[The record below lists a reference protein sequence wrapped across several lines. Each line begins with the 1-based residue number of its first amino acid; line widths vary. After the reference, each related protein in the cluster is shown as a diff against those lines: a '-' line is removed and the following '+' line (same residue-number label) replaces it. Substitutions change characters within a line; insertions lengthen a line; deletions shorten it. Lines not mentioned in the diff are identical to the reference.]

1 VSPTTWADDTVSRFA
16 GVRYGQQHH
25 GAETFA
31 YWGTR
36 ARRAACL
43 AHSHELVDDFAGKE
57 RGARRTYLTAVAGL
71 VVATTLAGVS
81 MVGCSTNSTSPTAT
95 SRSATSTAT
104 SHGSS
109 STSAQAQ
116 PTDYA
121 RLLIQVS
128 DINAPEV
135 FTASPPEIN
144 PNAFATV
151 ATTFRNQDGTHVIY
165 DSILIAPDPA
175 AAARA
180 LESRKA
186 LAPQGTVHGAPVPI
200 DIGTGGTTIA
210 GPSPDGSKGVTVLL
224 FTEGKAFAELEFDGP
239 PNVLVPPD
247 FVTDVGQKQDAAI
260 KNGLAG

>member
-1 VSPTTWADDTVSRFA
+1 M
-16 GVRYGQQHH
+16 
-25 GAETFA
+25 
-31 YWGTR
+31 
-36 ARRAACL
+36 
-43 AHSHELVDDFAGKE
+43 
-57 RGARRTYLTAVAGL
+57 RTYLTAVAGL

-116 PTDYA
+116 PTDYT

-135 FTASPPEIN
+135 FTASPPDIN

-165 DSILIAPDPA
+165 DSILIARDPA

-239 PNVLVPPD
+239 SNVLVPPD